1 LYVLV
6 SSDVAVEQDF
16 FDIFDSLMIV
26 LYQDEMKSEQVA
38 MLRLHEIK
46 DTLVLQKEKE
56 AKEKLA

>member
-1 LYVLV
+1 
-6 SSDVAVEQDF
+6 
-16 FDIFDSLMIV
+16 
-26 LYQDEMKSEQVA
+26 

>member
-26 LYQDEMKSEQVA
+26 LYQDEMKSEQLA